1 MRVRAT
7 ALVDAATHVT
17 LRPPVA
23 DTSSWTLVLDGGLRG
38 GEVVLM
44 FADPTDA
51 RRMLAALLHGL
62 PGGEA

>member
-1 MRVRAT
+1 MRVRAI

-23 DTSSWTLVLDGGLRG
+23 ETSSWTLVFDGGVRG

-44 FADPTDA
+44 FTDPADV
-51 RRMLAALLHGL
+51 RRVVAALVDVL
-62 PGGEA
+62 PRT